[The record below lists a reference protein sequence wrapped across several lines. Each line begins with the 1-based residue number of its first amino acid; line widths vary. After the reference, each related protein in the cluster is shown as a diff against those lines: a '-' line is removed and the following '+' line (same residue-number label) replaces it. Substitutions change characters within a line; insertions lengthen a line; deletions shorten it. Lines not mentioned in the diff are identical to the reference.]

1 MRRPLWRRIG
11 PWSRRRW
18 PRSSSG
24 RRRGRRSSPAA
35 EAGERIGKI
44 NGHMDEISKDLKAVK
59 KMLER
64 EEDGDELAAL

>member
-1 MRRPLWRRIG
+1 MRRSLWRCI
-11 PWSRRRW
+11 SRGRRHAG
-18 PRSSSG
+18 RAG